1 MLYVC
6 IPCSLSK
13 EAYRFTMFTFS
24 SLVNAWSIQSFCKRL
39 QLSYTLFC
47 SQNIDEKV
55 KLAYTSLEKVFTT
68 LGDAG
73 PKENEQ
79 LEPEEEGQNSIEDD
93 VVRDNKEEERL
104 NKLAKKPFY
113 PFIIGKLKDVYTIT
127 DPKKPKNPLYNSS
140 WQDIMETKW
149 ISLIPLWTSVLRG

>member
-1 MLYVC
+1 MLY
-6 IPCSLSK
+6 IYIHCSLSK

-24 SLVNAWSIQSFCKRL
+24 SLFNAWSIQCFCKRL

-47 SQNIDEKV
+47 SKNIDENV

-68 LGDAG
+68 LEEAG

-79 LEPEEEGQNSIEDD
+79 LEPEEEGQNRIEDD
-93 VVRDNKEEERL
+93 VVCDNKEEERP

-113 PFIIGKLKDVYTIT
+113 PFIIEKLKDFYTIT
-127 DPKKPKNPLYNSS
+127 DPKKPSITPVGK
-140 WQDIMETKW
+140 
-149 ISLIPLWTSVLRG
+149 IS

>member
-1 MLYVC
+1 MLYIY

-39 QLSYTLFC
+39 QLSYTLLC

-68 LGDAG
+68 LGEAR
-73 PKENEQ
+73 PKGE
-79 LEPEEEGQNSIEDD
+79 
-93 VVRDNKEEERL
+93 
-104 NKLAKKPFY
+104 
-113 PFIIGKLKDVYTIT
+113 
-127 DPKKPKNPLYNSS
+127 
-140 WQDIMETKW
+140 
-149 ISLIPLWTSVLRG
+149 